1 MIRLRGGPTLAAM
14 ALVGLALAP
23 AAAPAV
29 AGRALLLEVDGVI
42 SPPIADYVVHELGS
56 ASPDQLR
63 LIIVRMNT
71 PGDQSSRR
79 ALRAGLRADQL
90 CRRCA
95 GDLGVVLMVAEAHI
109 GAFGAL
115 GVGGI
120 AAFVIGS
127 LMMFPAHTPGF
138 ALSTGVVAGAAIGG
152 AALLLFVLDGR
163 GDEARSAGP
172 LDARITRSDRAH
184 RQGGRFVPVARRSA
198 MGYV

>member
-14 ALVGLALAP
+14 ALVGLALAQ

-79 ALRAGLRADQL
+79 ALRAGVPINY
-90 CRRCA
+90 A
-95 GDLGVVLMVAEAHI
+95 GAALVLLGVVLMVAEAHI

-138 ALSTGVVAGAAIGG
+138 ALSTGVVGGAAIGS

-184 RQGGRFVPVARRSA
+184 RQGWRFVPVARRSA